1 MIARALDRR
10 GALLRLGVGLA
21 AVGLSLV
28 MGAAIANQPAISLLV
43 LGFAV
48 AFSLLVITG
57 DHQREFFVVAGR
69 AAREEA
75 APRFSTTHCA
85 RDDLALVVERPP
97 APADELDLQTRAEST
112 A

>member
-1 MIARALDRR
+1 MIVRALDRR
-10 GALLRLGVGLA
+10 GALLRPGTGLA
-21 AVGLSLV
+21 ALGLSLV
-28 MGAAIANQPAISLLV
+28 MGGGTANQPAIGLPV

-48 AFSLLVITG
+48 TFSLLVIAG
-57 DHQREFFVVAGR
+57 DHQRGFFVVAGR

-75 APRFSTTHCA
+75 APRLTITHCA